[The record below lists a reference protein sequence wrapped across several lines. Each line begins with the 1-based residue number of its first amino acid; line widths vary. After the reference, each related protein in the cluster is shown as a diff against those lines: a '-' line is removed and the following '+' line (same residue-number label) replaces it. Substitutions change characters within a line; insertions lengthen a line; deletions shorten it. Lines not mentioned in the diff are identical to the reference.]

1 MQQDNIITQ
10 IAANGV
16 EAVKKC
22 IEIYN
27 QTHTPKLLL
36 NVNVYYDETEQCYKN
51 QCTLIVK
58 EDK

>member
-10 IAANGV
+10 VEKNGV
-16 EAVKKC
+16 TAVRKC

-27 QTHTPKLLL
+27 KTYTPKLLL

-51 QCTLIVK
+51 QCTLIIK
-58 EDK
+58 EDE

>member
-1 MQQDNIITQ
+1 MQDNIITQ
-10 IAANGV
+10 VEDNGV
-16 EAVKKC
+16 TAIKKC

-58 EDK
+58 EG